1 MLVPLNPRS
10 LMIKWMHGEKK
21 KMVQG
26 YQVSGGIGTPRI
38 RLWNLC
44 FCPLF
49 KQHDLV
55 Q

>member
-1 MLVPLNPRS
+1 
-10 LMIKWMHGEKK
+10 MIKWMNGENK

-26 YQVSGGIGTPRI
+26 YQVSEVGLRI

-44 FCPLF
+44 FYPLF
-49 KQHDLV
+49 KQHYLV